1 MDAPYHVDDYERTA
15 VERMSPAA
23 RDLANLGAG
32 ESKAVA
38 RNRAA
43 WGRWAL
49 RQRVLRDVGGCD
61 MAIDVLGTPVS
72 MPLLI
77 APSGLHG
84 LVHPDAERATARAA
98 EAAGTLMVLSMNSSL
113 PVEEVAR
120 HCSRLWFQLYWGA
133 DRGFLRELMAR
144 AAGAGARALCLTL
157 DMPVRPWLLGPMR
170 RALAEI
176 GDVEPAHGLPRSG
189 HLRGD
194 DRWDHDA
201 RLTWGELSWLRA
213 ASPLPIVLKGIMTA
227 EDACLACEHGAD
239 AIIVSNHGGR
249 VLDEGLATAEVLPE
263 IVAAVAGRIEV
274 HVDGG
279 IRSGGDIAKALALGA
294 RTALIGR
301 PALWGIATDGD
312 RGLGAML
319 DLLRGELRSVMGMI
333 GAGSIAGIDRSSI
346 AERPVFP

>member
-1 MDAPYHVDDYERTA
+1 MDALHHVDDFERVA
-15 VERMSPAA
+15 IDRMTPEA

-32 ESKAVA
+32 EGKAVA

-49 RQRVLRDVGGCD
+49 RQRVLRDVGTCD
-61 MAIDVLGTPVS
+61 TAVDLFGVPVS

-84 LVHPDAERATARAA
+84 LVHPDAESATARAA
-98 EAAGTLMVLSMNSSL
+98 QAADTLMVLSMNSTL
-113 PVEEVAR
+113 PVEEVAP
-120 HCSRLWFQLYWGA
+120 HCDKFWFQLYWGA

-144 AAGAGARALCLTL
+144 AAGAGAKAFCLTL

-170 RALAEI
+170 RALAAV
-176 GDVEPAHGLPRSG
+176 GDVRPAHGFPRSG
-189 HLRGD
+189 HLQD
-194 DRWDHDA
+194 DARWDHDA
-201 RLTWGELSWLRA
+201 RLTWADLSWLRA
-213 ASPLPIVLKGIMTA
+213 NSPLPIVLKGIMTA
-227 EDACLACEHGAD
+227 EDAALAVEHGAD

-249 VLDEGLATAEVLPE
+249 VLDEGLATAEALPA
-263 IVAAVAGRIEV
+263 IVAAVAGRIDV

-279 IRSGGDIAKALALGA
+279 IRSGADIAKALALGA

-301 PALWGIATDGD
+301 PALWGIAAGGGE
-312 RGLGAML
+312 GLAAML

-333 GAGSIAGIDRSSI
+333 GAGSVAAIDRSSI
-346 AERPVFP
+346 VER